1 MSQLSSSSSFQ
12 ALFGAALQD
21 YEDRTRINLVNHPLA
36 KQLEECDSLDSIIA
50 ILREQ
55 AKGFCK
61 VRGDTGKLM
70 KSVKCSV
77 DVLYILS
84 ISTVLGEG
92 VGLSFP
98 PAKAIFAGIAILLAA
113 VKNSRASYDTLVELL
128 ASFEN
133 FLSRLRIYTGI
144 PPTPILTDVLVK
156 IIAELLYTL
165 ALATKH
171 VKRGRFKKFLKNVR
185 GENEMRYTTIKL
197 LLGAASSR
205 LMALPTCVD
214 MVTPSPIR
222 YEQLGH
228 RSCRGRC
235 ETDGVADLLG
245 PSGWPG
251 LARCRRVK
259 VLACP
264 YRLRPFFNLSALR
277 DRRCLKKRS
286 LWTLRTVCEQ
296 DHYIEGLRRKSLIR
310 FINTTYS
317 SKPSALAE
325 ASSANHCAS
334 TVLRK
339 MSVEDSVDLE
349 ATRFPVLLV
358 GRRICNV
365 YDKEGECEGECGGV
379 RGDGHGQAIDAKH
392 CSTVDTSEYR
402 DVEGTIIAIPDIAEK
417 GLVDTRSRSRLQAA
431 IQGIGILSRLL
442 VEYDA
447 KNLPAHLRALVKTSV
462 HSDRA
467 LGKLEAGF
475 ITDPFYTIDL
485 MQGSVKSNAL
495 PEEAWATYT
504 LTIHEAALR
513 RLDRLTSDEGRA
525 TAAQTLE
532 AVYGLVRHRLTSD
545 EGRATAAQTLEAVYG
560 LVRHRRVVLDGA
572 KAPPVLVFACY

>member
-1 MSQLSSSSSFQ
+1 M
-12 ALFGAALQD
+12 
-21 YEDRTRINLVNHPLA
+21 N
-36 KQLEECDSLDSIIA
+36 SLD
-50 ILREQ
+50 
-55 AKGFCK
+55 
-61 VRGDTGKLM
+61 VRT
-70 KSVKCSV
+70 
-77 DVLYILS
+77 
-84 ISTVLGEG
+84 GEG
-92 VGLSFP
+92 CHTDAKRNGIQNLRKDEIRKSIMKRVGVRE
-98 PAKAIFAGIAILLAA
+98 KAHFETVPRQAAAGTTILKAA
-113 VKNSRASYDTLVELL
+113 PRMEH
-128 ASFEN
+128 
-133 FLSRLRIYTGI
+133 
-144 PPTPILTDVLVK
+144 PIDW
-156 IIAELLYTL
+156 
-165 ALATKH
+165 
-171 VKRGRFKKFLKNVR
+171 
-185 GENEMRYTTIKL
+185 YTT
-197 LLGAASSR
+197 R
-205 LMALPTCVD
+205 N
-214 MVTPSPIR
+214 
-222 YEQLGH
+222 
-228 RSCRGRC
+228 RSCRGRR

-286 LWTLRTVCEQ
+286 LWTLRMVCEQ

-334 TVLRK
+334 MVLRK

-392 CSTVDTSEYR
+392 SRHKTKETSIVRVREGERGLGSKLAGKKGWRRKVNRDCHPSSPLLPLPFLILPLLWFIVTAHVGEYR

-417 GLVDTRSRSRLQAA
+417 GLVDTRSRSRL
-431 IQGIGILSRLL
+431 QGIGILSRLL

-495 PEEAWATYT
+495 PEEAWAVVNHRIATQRDVLKQLAREFNITYT
-504 LTIHEAALR
+504 AFGSEISTEDGPTAGTLTLTEAWGTPLEPAPITPFGEDSASGPQHDAVSRRCSLTKPLARVSFRLVLHIHIDNPWAVVTYRSAC
-513 RLDRLTSDEGRA
+513 SSMMA
-525 TAAQTLE
+525 T
-532 AVYGLVRHRLTSD
+532 VGGNV
-545 EGRATAAQTLEAVYG
+545 
-560 LVRHRRVVLDGA
+560 
-572 KAPPVLVFACY
+572 

>member
-1 MSQLSSSSSFQ
+1 M
-12 ALFGAALQD
+12 
-21 YEDRTRINLVNHPLA
+21 N
-36 KQLEECDSLDSIIA
+36 SLDVRTGEGCHTDAKRNGIQNLRKDEIRKSIMKRVGVREKA
-50 ILREQ
+50 HFETVPRQAAAGTTILKAAPRMEHPIDWYTTRSKRKAPAPAPSSAFHHCMNGVEQ
-55 AKGFCK
+55 
-61 VRGDTGKLM
+61 RRIQSRLLDEELDD
-70 KSVKCSV
+70 
-77 DVLYILS
+77 DVLKSSKEIRS
-84 ISTVLGEG
+84 QIE
-92 VGLSFP
+92 
-98 PAKAIFAGIAILLAA
+98 A
-113 VKNSRASYDTLVELL
+113 VE
-128 ASFEN
+128 
-133 FLSRLRIYTGI
+133 
-144 PPTPILTDVLVK
+144 
-156 IIAELLYTL
+156 
-165 ALATKH
+165 
-171 VKRGRFKKFLKNVR
+171 
-185 GENEMRYTTIKL
+185 
-197 LLGAASSR
+197 
-205 LMALPTCVD
+205 
-214 MVTPSPIR
+214 
-222 YEQLGH
+222 
-228 RSCRGRC
+228 
-235 ETDGVADLLG
+235 AD
-245 PSGWPG
+245 
-251 LARCRRVK
+251 ARQTRCRRVK

-358 GRRICNV
+358 GQRICNV

-417 GLVDTRSRSRLQAA
+417 GLVDTRSRSRLQ
-431 IQGIGILSRLL
+431 GIGILSRLL

-447 KNLPAHLRALVKTSV
+447 KNLPAHLHALVKTSV

-495 PEEAWATYT
+495 PEEAWAVVNHRIATQRDVLKQLAREFNITYT
-504 LTIHEAALR
+504 AFGSEISTEDGPTAGTLTLTEAWGTPLEPAPITPFGEDSASGPQHDALSR
-513 RLDRLTSDEGRA
+513 RCSLTKPLARVSFRLVLHVHIDNPWAVVTYRSACSSMMA
-525 TAAQTLE
+525 T
-532 AVYGLVRHRLTSD
+532 VGGNV
-545 EGRATAAQTLEAVYG
+545 
-560 LVRHRRVVLDGA
+560 
-572 KAPPVLVFACY
+572 